1 MPRSLRSRNGILLLV
16 IGGIALV
23 LLLYGVQQ
31 RAAPTSVDAS
41 TLLADLRGDIKAHR
55 LDTLAVSS
63 GSLLLQRASGASEQA
78 DVSDTFQVSDLKRDY
93 DIDYADP
100 AALHIKYANSGPAAF
115 WGNLLLSLLPVV
127 VILGAFLLIMRQAQG
142 SNSQALSF
150 GKSRARMFL
159 SNKPAVTFADVAG
172 VEEAKQELEEV
183 VEFLKFPEKFA
194 ALGARI
200 PKGVLLVGPPGTGKT
215 LIARA
220 VAGQAGVPFFS
231 ISGSEFVE
239 MFVGVG
245 ASRVRDLFE
254 QAKRHAPCI
263 VFVDEIDAVGRQRG
277 AGLGGSHDERE
288 QTLNQMLVE
297 MDGFDSHTNV
307 IVMAATNRPDV
318 LDPAL
323 LRPGRFDRQVILD
336 RPDIRGRRAILDV
349 HARGKPF
356 AADVSLDVLAKQTA
370 GFSGADLQNLL
381 NEGAILAARGGK
393 RAIGMGDLEEAV
405 DRVSA
410 GPERKSRVISEREK
424 AVTAYHEVGHAVAA
438 RALPNCDPIHKVSI
452 VARGPMGGYTRLL
465 PTEERSL
472 WTQAQFED
480 FLAFAM
486 GGHVAER
493 LIFGE
498 VTTGAS
504 NDIERV
510 TAMARKMVTDY
521 GMSERLGPVAL
532 GKKEEMVFL
541 GRELGEERNYSE
553 QTAREIDEEVRAIV
567 RRALATAERVLTEHK
582 DRLILI
588 SERLI
593 QCETLE
599 GAEFEELFTM
609 PLPAD
614 TPYPTLRVPAAAAGH
629 AAVVVAAAHI
639 ERADAGE
646 HADGGGVSSGTR

>member
-1 MPRSLRSRNGILLLV
+1 MAKSLRSRNGLLFFLLA
-16 IGGIALV
+16 ALV
-23 LLLYGVQQ
+23 LLFLAFGFGQ
-31 RAAPTSVDAS
+31 RPQPRDVDLS
-41 TLLADLRGDIKAHR
+41 TLLADLRGDITSHTV
-55 LDTLAVSS
+55 DTLTVSAN
-63 GSLLLQRASGASEQA
+63 SLLLERSGGRSEQA
-78 DVSDTFQVSDLKRDY
+78 SVSTTFQVSDLKRDY
-93 DIDYADP
+93 GIDYANANLLRVKF
-100 AALHIKYANSGPAAF
+100 AAPSPFAF
-115 WGNLLLSLLPVV
+115 WGNLLISLLPVV
-127 VILGAFLLIMRQAQG
+127 LIVGVLIFMMRQAQG
-142 SNSQALSF
+142 SNNQALSF
-150 GKSRARMFL
+150 GKARARMFL

-172 VEEAKQELEEV
+172 VDEAKQELEEV
-183 VEFLKFPEKFA
+183 VEFLKFPDKFA
-194 ALGARI
+194 SLGARI

-215 LIARA
+215 LVARA
-220 VAGQAGVPFFS
+220 VAGEAGVPFFS

-254 QAKRHAPCI
+254 QAKRNAPCI

-323 LRPGRFDRQVILD
+323 LRPGRFDRQVMLD

-349 HARGKPF
+349 HARGKPL
-356 AADVSLDVLAKQTA
+356 DLDVNLETLAKQTA
-370 GFSGADLQNLL
+370 GFSGADLANLL

-393 RAIGMGDLEEAV
+393 RVIGMCEMEEAI
-405 DRVSA
+405 DRVAA

-424 AVTAYHEVGHAVAA
+424 AITAYHEVGHALSA
-438 RALPNCDPIHKVSI
+438 RALPNCDPVHKVSI

-465 PTEERSL
+465 PTEDRSL
-472 WTQAQFED
+472 WTKSQFGD
-480 FLAFAM
+480 FLAFAL

-510 TAMARKMVTDY
+510 TTMARKMVTDY
-521 GMSERLGPVAL
+521 GMSDRLGPVAL
-532 GKKEEMVFL
+532 GKREEMVFL

-567 RRALATAERVLTEHK
+567 QGALAAAERVLTEHK
-582 DRLILI
+582 DRLIYI
-588 SERLI
+588 SEELI
-593 QCETLE
+593 QRETLE
-599 GAEFEELFTM
+599 GAEFERLFTM
-609 PLPAD
+609 PLPEGA
-614 TPYPTLRVPAAAAGH
+614 YPSPRLPANGTVEAQPVAVPAEAAGDAAAGG
-629 AAVVVAAAHI
+629 
-639 ERADAGE
+639 R
-646 HADGGGVSSGTR
+646 